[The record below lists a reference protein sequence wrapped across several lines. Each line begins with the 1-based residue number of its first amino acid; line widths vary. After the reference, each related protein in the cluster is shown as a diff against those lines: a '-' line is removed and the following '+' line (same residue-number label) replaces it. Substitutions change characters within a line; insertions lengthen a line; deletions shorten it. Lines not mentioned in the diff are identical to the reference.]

1 MLMPK
6 RVKYRRVMRGR
17 MTGKA
22 TRGNKI
28 TYGDYGII
36 ALEPSWVK
44 SNQIEAARIAA
55 TRYIKRGGQVW
66 IKIFPD
72 KPVTE
77 KPAETRMGS
86 GKGSPEYWVAVVKP
100 GRVLF
105 EIGGV
110 SEETAREAM
119 RLAMHK
125 LPLKCKFVKRSAQET
140 EGETDEG

>member
-6 RVKYRRVMRGR
+6 RVKYRRVQRGR
-17 MTGKA
+17 LTGAASRGTKVTHGDFGLQA
-22 TRGNKI
+22 TEPAWI
-28 TYGDYGII
+28 T
-36 ALEPSWVK
+36 
-44 SNQIEAARIAA
+44 SNQIEAARIAM

-72 KPVTE
+72 KPITE

-100 GRVLF
+100 GRVMF

-110 SEETAREAM
+110 SEELAREAM
-119 RLAMHK
+119 RLAANK
-125 LPLKCKFVKRSAQET
+125 LPIKCKFVTKGT
-140 EGETDEG
+140 DGEQ